1 MGKMR
6 GVIKENEKQH
16 NVLST
21 VSMDEDD
28 SGNERP
34 VKKRKATY
42 LINKEK
48 KARLSREVEELE
60 AQLAALK
67 DRVGLMGGQSLD
79 KVATSNAVL
88 SNVLRRQHLLVV
100 TARADLA
107 ACSRASPNPLYS
119 YIHLGVDHE
128 SRRQTLAAIQE
139 HKIQNGVDYLKAKS
153 CHLDL
158 LQPYSTY
165 EEFVDA
171 QGNLCSSLFNVTQ
184 FRGVN
189 SVREVHV
196 PFFNEEISISERLGC
211 ITVRDDYDTVGDH
224 FCNCRLSAADE
235 DGVQTELNLAS
246 FAQYVDAEQSD
257 TREPFA
263 VLVRDSVDVDELYPY
278 SPDQCVRKEQT
289 GAILLT
295 ANTSEDSE
303 EEELVVVMRS
313 AGLVKI
319 HRPTFSVSEQFQ
331 RGLLK
336 RMTATFDVMIASMR
350 GVLCTS
356 LQEV

>member
-139 HKIQNGVDYLKAKS
+139 HKIQN
-153 CHLDL
+153 
-158 LQPYSTY
+158 STY

-189 SVREVHV
+189 SVREVYEAAMFH
-196 PFFNEEISISERLGC
+196 FFNEEISISERLGC

-295 ANTSEDSE
+295 ANKSEDSE